1 MDHSSI
7 VKTNLNPVMK
17 FINRTVQFYL
27 VLLAMIFLPNLQA
40 QEMNVMTF
48 NIRYATP
55 HDKENQW
62 ELRKEELTDHL
73 KVFRPDIFGLQE
85 ALKSQ
90 LDFVDQKLSNYA
102 YFGVA
107 REDGKES
114 GEYSPLFY
122 NTLKYNLI
130 AQSTFWLAENTDCC
144 ELGWDAAHK
153 RICTYALF
161 EDKATKRKFWVFNT
175 HFDHK
180 GEVAREKSAELI
192 LGQIEKINQEKFPV
206 VLMGDF
212 NALPNSKVILN
223 IKTKMKDGMEF
234 ASEDFIG
241 TPGTFNGFH
250 PNYPEDDRIDYI
262 FVKDFKINSYRH
274 LKNKRA
280 NGLFISDHFAVMA
293 NLSFSNP

>member
-1 MDHSSI
+1 
-7 VKTNLNPVMK
+7 MK
-17 FINRTVQFYL
+17 FLIRSGQYYL
-27 VLLAMIFLPNLQA
+27 VLLALIFSPKLQA
-40 QEMNVMTF
+40 QEMNIMTF
-48 NIRYATP
+48 NIRYASP
-55 HDKENQW
+55 NDNENQW

-73 KVFRPDIFGLQE
+73 KAYKPDIFGLQE

-90 LDFVDQKLSNYA
+90 LDFIDQKLSDYT

-122 NTLKYNLI
+122 NTLTYNVVT
-130 AQSTFWLAENTDCC
+130 QSTFWLAENTDCC

-161 EDKATKRKFWVFNT
+161 EDKVSKRKFWVFNT

-192 LGQIEKINQEKFPV
+192 LEQIEKINQGKFPV

-212 NALPNSKVILN
+212 NALPDSKVILH

-234 ASEDFIG
+234 ASGDFSGAI
-241 TPGTFNGFH
+241 GTFNGFD
-250 PNYPEDDRIDYI
+250 PNYSKEVRIDYI
-262 FVKDFKINSYRH
+262 FVKDFKINTYIH
-274 LKNKRA
+274 LQNKRA

-293 NLSFSNP
+293 NLSLSNP